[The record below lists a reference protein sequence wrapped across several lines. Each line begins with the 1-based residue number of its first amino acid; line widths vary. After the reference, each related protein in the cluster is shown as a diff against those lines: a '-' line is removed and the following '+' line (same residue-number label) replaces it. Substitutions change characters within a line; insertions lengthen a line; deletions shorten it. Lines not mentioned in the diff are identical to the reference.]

1 MGVIDSFGGEHER
14 SKLSRTRRAS
24 RTCVSIWHV
33 HCPGARFACPDSLF
47 GLKGLDLPSPHLLL
61 VAPADSY
68 RTSDYLDAATALGC
82 RVTVAT
88 DGAVAIPGSAIVA
101 PLFDPVA
108 AANVIVGQL
117 PTGVDAVVGTDG
129 SAIAVAASIA
139 RLLGLTANSEVALFA
154 ADNKL
159 AQRRALASAG
169 LCQPR
174 FSTAADDEW
183 CHFPAVVKPVDGSA
197 SQGVLR
203 ANNAD
208 ELHRAIEAVREIAG
222 ADGEVIVEEF
232 VPGVEVAVEGLL
244 RNGSLEVLALFDKP
258 GTPTGPTFPETLL
271 ISPARLDAATVE
283 AVVDL
288 ASNACAAIGLREGP
302 VHVECKVEDEHVWF
316 IELAPR
322 TIGGLCS
329 RSLRPGGIGLEEL
342 VLRHALGLAPAS
354 AEHIG
359 ATGVLML
366 PVPAHGVLDRV
377 DGVDRARVVEA
388 VTDVIIT
395 IGPGEEVWPLPHGNR
410 YLGFVFAR
418 ASSPDAVETAL
429 RAAWSLVDAK
439 ISASWSGS
447 TDSFQHRGRSHR

>member
-1 MGVIDSFGGEHER
+1 MRNRI
-14 SKLSRTRRAS
+14 AS
-24 RTCVSIWHV
+24 LR
-33 HCPGARFACPDSLF
+33 
-47 GLKGLDLPSPHLLL
+47 LKGLDLPEPHLLL
-61 VAPADSY
+61 VTPADSY
-68 RTSDYLDAATALGC
+68 RTSDYLDAAASLGC

-101 PLFDPVA
+101 PLSDPAA
-108 AANVIVGQL
+108 AANAVVRQL

-139 RLLGLTANSEVALFA
+139 GLLGLTANSEVALLA

-159 AQRRALASAG
+159 AQRRALSSAG
-169 LCQPR
+169 LCQPL
-174 FSTAADDEW
+174 FSTATDGEW
-183 CHFPAVVKPVDGSA
+183 RHFPAVVKPVDRSA

-203 ANNAD
+203 ADNAD
-208 ELHRAIEAVREIAG
+208 ELRRAIEVIREIAG
-222 ADGEVIVEEF
+222 ADAEVIIEEF
-232 VPGVEVAVEGLL
+232 VPGIEIVVEGLL

-258 GTPTGPTFPETLL
+258 ETPTGPTFPETLL

-288 ASNACAAIGLREGP
+288 ASNACAAIRLSEGP

-329 RSLRPGGIGLEEL
+329 RSLRPGGMALEEL
-342 VLRHALGLAPAS
+342 VLRHLLGLESPS
-354 AEHIG
+354 GENVG

-366 PVPAHGVLDRV
+366 PVPTQGVLDRV
-377 DGVDRARVVEA
+377 DGVNRARAVQA

-418 ASSPDAVETAL
+418 ASSPDAVEAAL
-429 RAAWSLVDAK
+429 REAWSVVDAK
-439 ISASWSGS
+439 ISASSSGN
-447 TDSFQHRGRSHR
+447 TDSFQHRGRSHPRPG